1 VNGEE
6 EFHPG
11 RSFVSE
17 GALTGIGSL
26 PFEDADQ
33 AVAFV
38 AEHSPEIPFWP
49 QLLVSDTVGALVA
62 QVLPSLGH
70 SEPGAAGWHLDQ
82 VDLARLRESAVAGT
96 NLLGASQVPGL
107 HAFLR
112 AGAEGAFPMARAV
125 KGQVTGPLT
134 LAWLLRVNGVRAIEV
149 EALVELLAQLVLRHA
164 VAQIEALRALG
175 HPVIIFVDEP
185 ALRLVADHRHASAD
199 LALLRGV
206 CAAIKSAGATVGLH
220 CCALVD
226 LGQLCAT
233 EADIVSFDAVEGMA
247 VPIEDRATL
256 EYWSAGGT
264 LAFGLVRSEGD
275 GPPATTEAL
284 FARWLAA
291 GSYLGDVSDLAQ
303 RTLVTA
309 TCGLALQTPA
319 WARSSFVQA
328 SELGSLIRRVARGPG
343 DR

>member
-1 VNGEE
+1 VNGEAE
-6 EFHPG
+6 LRPG
-11 RSFVSE
+11 RSFIPR
-17 GALTGIGSL
+17 GAVTGIGSL

-38 AEHSPEIPFWP
+38 AQHSPEIPFWP
-49 QLLVSDTVGALVA
+49 QLLVSDMVGALVA
-62 QVLPSLGH
+62 QVLPPLGH
-70 SEPGAAGWHLDQ
+70 SEPGAVGWHLDE
-82 VDLARLRESAVAGT
+82 VDVGRLRESAVAGT
-96 NLLGASQVPGL
+96 NLLGTAQVPGF

-112 AGAEGAFPMARAV
+112 AAADGAFPRARAL

-149 EALVELLAQLVLRHA
+149 EALVELLAQLVVRHA
-164 VAQIEALRALG
+164 LAQIEALRARG
-175 HPVIIFVDEP
+175 RPVIIFLDEP
-185 ALRLVADHRHASAD
+185 ALRLVADDRHASAD
-199 LALLRGV
+199 IALLRGV
-206 CAAIKSAGATVGLH
+206 CAAIRSAGATVGLH

-226 LGQLCAT
+226 LGQLCAI
-233 EADIVSFDAVEGMA
+233 EPDIVSFDAVEGMA
-247 VPIEDRATL
+247 VPIADRATL
-256 EYWSAGGT
+256 EYWSAGGI
-264 LAFGLVRSEGD
+264 LAFGLVSAEGG

-319 WARSSFVQA
+319 WAQSSFAQA
-328 SELGSLIRRVARGPG
+328 GQIGSLIRRVARAPENP
-343 DR
+343 